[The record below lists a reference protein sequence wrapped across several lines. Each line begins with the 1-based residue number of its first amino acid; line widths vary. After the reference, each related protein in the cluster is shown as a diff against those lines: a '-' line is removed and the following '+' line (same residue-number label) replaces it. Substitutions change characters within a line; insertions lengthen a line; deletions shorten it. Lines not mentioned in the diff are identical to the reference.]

1 MCLSC
6 NLKKDSILYFEQY
19 LAVNNKNYEIKTWAE
34 NHENAQQKGLHEK
47 FQHNTFAFNMWD
59 DKICFGYVYSRHRL
73 RFLWEFDCCY
83 CLHNLKLFVC
93 LVHVL
98 VVKQF
103 LTSIQQPW
111 IIYYINLICNAKKS
125 LFLIILNPNVLS
137 HWCWFKVKIRIDGWF
152 VRKTF
157 NRAILLKKNHIFLL
171 LLQQNLVT
179 YF

>member
-1 MCLSC
+1 MKIH
-6 NLKKDSILYFEQY
+6 NKKAYVRNSNIIRLH
-19 LAVNNKNYEIKTWAE
+19 LICGMIK
-34 NHENAQQKGLHEK
+34 
-47 FQHNTFAFNMWD
+47 
-59 DKICFGYVYSRHRL
+59 YVLGVFTVGIWL

-98 VVKQF
+98 VLKQF

-111 IIYYINLICNAKKS
+111 IIYYINLICNAKSKPI
-125 LFLIILNPNVLS
+125 FDHIVPNVLS

-157 NRAILLKKNHIFLL
+157 NRAILLKKNHISSSAKSMLRISNTISK
-171 LLQQNLVT
+171 QA
-179 YF
+179 